1 MKSIEPGTDLGMAK
15 TSDSFLTFP
24 QAAALTRRSV
34 ISSSVTAL
42 AACLLPLRKAE
53 AQENP
58 PKLDGKVQFK
68 LLNPTRPMPA
78 LTLRRLNDKPV
89 ELVPTRGRA
98 MLVNFWAT
106 WSSAC
111 ETELPMLD
119 DLQQAFGKQLDIAAI
134 AHDGGGRM
142 VVEPFL
148 RKKNIKHL
156 SIYLDPDGVATGI
169 ASDKREAGPFVLYDT
184 PMSYLIAPNG
194 QIAGYIPGPVNWS
207 SDPAHALLHY
217 FMQAG

>member
-1 MKSIEPGTDLGMAK
+1 MAK
-15 TSDSFLTFP
+15 TSDPFPISF

-42 AACLLPLRKAE
+42 AACSLPLRAKADAPE
-53 AQENP
+53 YP
-58 PKLDGKVQFK
+58 PKLEGSKVQFK
-68 LLNPTRPMPA
+68 LLDPTKPMPA
-78 LTLRRLNDKPV
+78 ISLRRLNDKPV

-119 DLQQAFGKQLDIAAI
+119 DLQQALGKQLDIAAI

-156 SIYLDPDGVATGI
+156 SIYLDPDGIATGI
-169 ASDKREAGPFVLYDT
+169 ASNKHEAGPFVLYDT

-194 QIAGYIPGPVNWS
+194 QIAGYIPGSVNWS
-207 SDPAHALLHY
+207 SDSAHALLHY
-217 FMQAG
+217 FMQTA